1 MLPQVAR
8 MAFGGMAP
16 TTAMPAKT
24 MRFLVGRKWNRETF
38 DLGCDSLLED
48 LPLPPG
54 VPGAMVRYRRA
65 LTISFLFKAF
75 LTVSKSSGVL
85 PLAGDQESA
94 TEVKTRSVKQYRVPH
109 VLVDWDWVDLI
120 FGVPLSAQCCFFLWK
135 FGRC

>member
-1 MLPQVAR
+1 

-16 TTAMPAKT
+16 TTAMPVKT
-24 MRFLVGRKWNRETF
+24 MRFLHGRKWNRETF

-75 LTVSKSSGVL
+75 LTVSKSSGVHS
-85 PLAGDQESA
+85 LAGDQESA
-94 TEVKTRSVKQYRVPH
+94 TEVKTRSVQLYRVPH
-109 VLVDWDWVDLI
+109 LLEDWGWVD
-120 FGVPLSAQCCFFLWK
+120 
-135 FGRC
+135 